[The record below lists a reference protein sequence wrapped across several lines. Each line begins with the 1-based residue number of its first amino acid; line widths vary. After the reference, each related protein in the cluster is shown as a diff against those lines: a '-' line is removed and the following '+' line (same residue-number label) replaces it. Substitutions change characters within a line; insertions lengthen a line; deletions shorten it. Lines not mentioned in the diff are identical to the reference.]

1 MTTKT
6 KHGTRWLCTTALLMA
21 MNIIMSMSVFSVPVP
36 GGHLYLNDVIICFAA
51 LILDPLGAF
60 CVGGVGAFLGDFFF
74 YPTPMFV
81 SLVTHGLQAVVIS
94 LCAHR
99 MMKEKPVI
107 ASLIGVLLGAVIMV
121 VGYSLGR
128 AFIYATPAAAIAKL
142 PYQILQALVGAAL
155 STAGVCYQGMFRNPM
170 VSPDILGAST
180 GAGFGAAVAILLG
193 AGYFGISAAAFCCGL
208 LAVAAAWLVSRLSR
222 TNQTVALILAGMMIS
237 SLFSAGTSFVK
248 LVADTQQQLPAITY
262 WLMGSLS
269 SIKDKDVLFL
279 SIPVTLGMVPLLVL
293 RWRMNLLTLGEE
305 EAQSMGVNTRRL
317 RGTVIVCATLL
328 TSASVAVSG
337 MIGWVGLVI
346 PHFCR
351 MLFGYDY
358 RRLIPAGA
366 LFGASFLLI
375 VDDIARLVTTGE
387 LPLGILTAFV
397 GAPLFVYLIV
407 TGGRRRVH

>member
-1 MTTKT
+1 MSTVF
-6 KHGTRWLCTTALLMA
+6 H
-21 MNIIMSMSVFSVPVP
+21 NI
-36 GGHLYLNDVIICFAA
+36 LRAADKRYARRFAV
-51 LILDPLGAF
+51 LGA
-60 CVGGVGAFLGDFFF
+60 VFL
-74 YPTPMFV
+74 
-81 SLVTHGLQAVVIS
+81 A
-94 LCAHR
+94 
-99 MMKEKPVI
+99 
-107 ASLIGVLLGAVIMV
+107 VLLGSLLVGRYALSPGQLVHMLWTGISGWAAEWPIRDVKV
-121 VGYSLGR
+121 VFAARLPR
-128 AFIYATPAAAIAKL
+128 LAAA
-142 PYQILQALVGAAL
+142 ALVGAAL
-155 STAGVCYQGMFRNPM
+155 AVSGAAYQGMFRNPM

-208 LAVAAAWLVSRLSR
+208 LAVAAAWLVSRLSKAD
-222 TNQTVALILAGMMIS
+222 QAVALILAGMMIS

-269 SIKDKDVLFL
+269 SIKDKDVVFL
-279 SIPVTLGMVPLLVL
+279 AIPVALGMIPLFFL
-293 RWRMNLLTLGEE
+293 RWRMNLLTVGEE

-317 RGTVIVCATLL
+317 RGAVIVCATLL

-366 LFGASFLLI
+366 LFGAAFLLA

-387 LPLGILTAFV
+387 LPLGILTAVV
-397 GAPLFVYLIV
+397 GAPLFLYLIA
-407 TGGRRRVH
+407 TGGGRRVH

>member
-1 MTTKT
+1 MTAADK
-6 KHGTRWLCTTALLMA
+6 RYARR
-21 MNIIMSMSVFSVPVP
+21 
-36 GGHLYLNDVIICFAA
+36 FAV
-51 LILDPLGAF
+51 LGA
-60 CVGGVGAFLGDFFF
+60 VFL
-74 YPTPMFV
+74 
-81 SLVTHGLQAVVIS
+81 A
-94 LCAHR
+94 
-99 MMKEKPVI
+99 
-107 ASLIGVLLGAVIMV
+107 VLLG
-121 VGYSLGR
+121 SLLLGR
-128 AFIYATPAAAIAKL
+128 YALSPGQLLHMLWTKVTGGAADWPLSDDKVVFAVRLPRVAAA
-142 PYQILQALVGAAL
+142 ALVGAAL
-155 STAGVCYQGMFRNPM
+155 AVSGAAYQGMFRNPM

-208 LAVAAAWLVSRLSR
+208 LAVAAAWLVSRLSKAD
-222 TNQTVALILAGMMIS
+222 QAVALILAGMMIS

-269 SIKDKDVLFL
+269 SIKDKDVVFL
-279 SIPVTLGMVPLLVL
+279 AIPVTLGMIPLFFL

-317 RGTVIVCATLL
+317 RGAVIVCATLL

-366 LFGASFLLI
+366 LFGAAFLLA

-397 GAPLFVYLIV
+397 GAPLFLYLIA
-407 TGGRRRVH
+407 TGGGRRVH

>member
-1 MTTKT
+1 MSTVF
-6 KHGTRWLCTTALLMA
+6 H
-21 MNIIMSMSVFSVPVP
+21 NI
-36 GGHLYLNDVIICFAA
+36 LRAADKRYARRFAV
-51 LILDPLGAF
+51 LGA
-60 CVGGVGAFLGDFFF
+60 VFL
-74 YPTPMFV
+74 
-81 SLVTHGLQAVVIS
+81 A
-94 LCAHR
+94 
-99 MMKEKPVI
+99 
-107 ASLIGVLLGAVIMV
+107 VLLG
-121 VGYSLGR
+121 SLLLGR
-128 AFIYATPAAAIAKL
+128 YALSPGQLLHMLWTKVTGGAADWPLSDDKVVFAVRLPRVAAA
-142 PYQILQALVGAAL
+142 ALVGAAL
-155 STAGVCYQGMFRNPM
+155 AVSGAAYQGMFRNPM
-170 VSPDILGAST
+170 VSPDILGASA

-269 SIKDKDVLFL
+269 SVKDTDVLFL
-279 SIPVTLGMVPLLVL
+279 SIPVTLGMVPLLAL

-397 GAPLFVYLIV
+397 AAPLFVYLIV
-407 TGGRRRVH
+407 TGGGRRVH

>member
-1 MTTKT
+1 MSTVF
-6 KHGTRWLCTTALLMA
+6 H
-21 MNIIMSMSVFSVPVP
+21 NI
-36 GGHLYLNDVIICFAA
+36 LRAADKRYARRFAV
-51 LILDPLGAF
+51 LGA
-60 CVGGVGAFLGDFFF
+60 VFL
-74 YPTPMFV
+74 
-81 SLVTHGLQAVVIS
+81 A
-94 LCAHR
+94 
-99 MMKEKPVI
+99 
-107 ASLIGVLLGAVIMV
+107 VLLG
-121 VGYSLGR
+121 SLLLGR
-128 AFIYATPAAAIAKL
+128 YALSPGQLLHMLWTKVTGGAADWPLSDDKVVFAVRLPRVAAA
-142 PYQILQALVGAAL
+142 ALVGAAL
-155 STAGVCYQGMFRNPM
+155 AVSGAAYQGMFRNPM
-170 VSPDILGAST
+170 VSPDILGASA

-269 SIKDKDVLFL
+269 SVKDTDVLFL
-279 SIPVTLGMVPLLVL
+279 SIPVTLGMIPLLVL

-407 TGGRRRVH
+407 TGGGRRVH

>member
-1 MTTKT
+1 MSTVF
-6 KHGTRWLCTTALLMA
+6 H
-21 MNIIMSMSVFSVPVP
+21 NI
-36 GGHLYLNDVIICFAA
+36 LRAADKRYARRFAV
-51 LILDPLGAF
+51 LGA
-60 CVGGVGAFLGDFFF
+60 VFL
-74 YPTPMFV
+74 
-81 SLVTHGLQAVVIS
+81 A
-94 LCAHR
+94 
-99 MMKEKPVI
+99 
-107 ASLIGVLLGAVIMV
+107 VLLGSLLVGRYALSPGQLVQMLWTRITGGAADWPISDDKVVFAVRLPRV
-121 VGYSLGR
+121 
-128 AFIYATPAAAIAKL
+128 AAA
-142 PYQILQALVGAAL
+142 ALVGAAL
-155 STAGVCYQGMFRNPM
+155 AVSGAAYQGMFRNPM

-208 LAVAAAWLVSRLSR
+208 LAVAAAWLVSRLSKAD
-222 TNQTVALILAGMMIS
+222 QAVSLILAGMMIS
-237 SLFSAGTSFVK
+237 SLFSAGTSFIK

-269 SIKDKDVLFL
+269 SIKDKDVVFL
-279 SIPVTLGMVPLLVL
+279 AIPVALGMIPLFFL
-293 RWRMNLLTLGEE
+293 RWRMNLLTVGEE

-317 RGTVIVCATLL
+317 RGAVIVCATLL

-366 LFGASFLLI
+366 LFGAAFLLA

-397 GAPLFVYLIV
+397 GAPLFLYLIA

>member
-1 MTTKT
+1 MTAADK
-6 KHGTRWLCTTALLMA
+6 RYARR
-21 MNIIMSMSVFSVPVP
+21 
-36 GGHLYLNDVIICFAA
+36 FAV
-51 LILDPLGAF
+51 LGA
-60 CVGGVGAFLGDFFF
+60 VFL
-74 YPTPMFV
+74 
-81 SLVTHGLQAVVIS
+81 A
-94 LCAHR
+94 
-99 MMKEKPVI
+99 
-107 ASLIGVLLGAVIMV
+107 VLLGSLLVGRYALSPGQLVHMLWTRVTGGAADWPISDDKVVFAVRLPRV
-121 VGYSLGR
+121 
-128 AFIYATPAAAIAKL
+128 AAA
-142 PYQILQALVGAAL
+142 ALVGAAL
-155 STAGVCYQGMFRNPM
+155 AVSGAAYQGMFRNPM

-208 LAVAAAWLVSRLSR
+208 LAVAAAWLVSRLSKAD
-222 TNQTVALILAGMMIS
+222 QAMALILAGMMIS

-269 SIKDKDVLFL
+269 SIKDKDVVFL
-279 SIPVTLGMVPLLVL
+279 AIPVALGMIPLFFL
-293 RWRMNLLTLGEE
+293 RWRMNLLTVGEE

-317 RGTVIVCATLL
+317 RGAVIVCATLL

-366 LFGASFLLI
+366 LFGAAFLLA

-397 GAPLFVYLIV
+397 GAPLFLYLIA
-407 TGGRRRVH
+407 TGGGRRVH

>member
-1 MTTKT
+1 MSTVF
-6 KHGTRWLCTTALLMA
+6 H
-21 MNIIMSMSVFSVPVP
+21 NI
-36 GGHLYLNDVIICFAA
+36 LRAADKRYARRFAV
-51 LILDPLGAF
+51 LGA
-60 CVGGVGAFLGDFFF
+60 VFL
-74 YPTPMFV
+74 
-81 SLVTHGLQAVVIS
+81 A
-94 LCAHR
+94 
-99 MMKEKPVI
+99 
-107 ASLIGVLLGAVIMV
+107 VLLGSLLVGRYALSPGQLVHMLWTRISGGAADWPISDDKVVFAVRLPRV
-121 VGYSLGR
+121 
-128 AFIYATPAAAIAKL
+128 AAA
-142 PYQILQALVGAAL
+142 ALVGAAL
-155 STAGVCYQGMFRNPM
+155 AVSGAAYQGMFRNPM

-208 LAVAAAWLVSRLSR
+208 LAVAAAWLVSRLSKAD
-222 TNQTVALILAGMMIS
+222 QAVALILAGMMIS

-269 SIKDKDVLFL
+269 SIKDKDVVFL
-279 SIPVTLGMVPLLVL
+279 AIPVALGMIPLFFL
-293 RWRMNLLTLGEE
+293 RWRMNLLTVGEE

-366 LFGASFLLI
+366 LFGAAFLLA

-397 GAPLFVYLIV
+397 GAPLFLYLIA
-407 TGGRRRVH
+407 TGGGRRVH

>member
-1 MTTKT
+1 MSTVF
-6 KHGTRWLCTTALLMA
+6 H
-21 MNIIMSMSVFSVPVP
+21 NI
-36 GGHLYLNDVIICFAA
+36 LRAADKRYARRFAV
-51 LILDPLGAF
+51 LGA
-60 CVGGVGAFLGDFFF
+60 VFL
-74 YPTPMFV
+74 
-81 SLVTHGLQAVVIS
+81 A
-94 LCAHR
+94 
-99 MMKEKPVI
+99 
-107 ASLIGVLLGAVIMV
+107 VLLG
-121 VGYSLGR
+121 SLLLGR
-128 AFIYATPAAAIAKL
+128 YALSPGQLLHMLWTKVTGGAADWPLSDDKVVFAVRLPRVAAA
-142 PYQILQALVGAAL
+142 ALVGAAL
-155 STAGVCYQGMFRNPM
+155 AVSGAAYQGMFRNPM

-269 SIKDKDVLFL
+269 SVKDTDVLFL
-279 SIPVTLGMVPLLVL
+279 SIPVTLGMVPLLAL

-366 LFGASFLLI
+366 LFGASFLPI

-407 TGGRRRVH
+407 TGGGRRVH

>member
-1 MTTKT
+1 MSTVF
-6 KHGTRWLCTTALLMA
+6 H
-21 MNIIMSMSVFSVPVP
+21 NI
-36 GGHLYLNDVIICFAA
+36 LRAADKRYARRFAV
-51 LILDPLGAF
+51 LGA
-60 CVGGVGAFLGDFFF
+60 VFL
-74 YPTPMFV
+74 
-81 SLVTHGLQAVVIS
+81 A
-94 LCAHR
+94 
-99 MMKEKPVI
+99 
-107 ASLIGVLLGAVIMV
+107 VLLG
-121 VGYSLGR
+121 SLLLGR
-128 AFIYATPAAAIAKL
+128 YALSPGQLLHMLWTKVTGGAADWPLSDDKVVFAVRLPRVAAA
-142 PYQILQALVGAAL
+142 ALVGAAL
-155 STAGVCYQGMFRNPM
+155 AVSGAAYQGMFRNPM
-170 VSPDILGAST
+170 VSPDILGASA

-269 SIKDKDVLFL
+269 SVKDTDVLFL
-279 SIPVTLGMVPLLVL
+279 SIPVTLGVVPLLAL

-407 TGGRRRVH
+407 TGGGRRVH

>member
-1 MTTKT
+1 MPCPRGSCCICWTKVT
-6 KHGTRWLCTTALLMA
+6 GGAADWPLSDDKV
-21 MNIIMSMSVFSVPVP
+21 VF
-36 GGHLYLNDVIICFAA
+36 
-51 LILDPLGAF
+51 
-60 CVGGVGAFLGDFFF
+60 
-74 YPTPMFV
+74 
-81 SLVTHGLQAVVIS
+81 AVRLPRV
-94 LCAHR
+94 
-99 MMKEKPVI
+99 
-107 ASLIGVLLGAVIMV
+107 
-121 VGYSLGR
+121 
-128 AFIYATPAAAIAKL
+128 AAA
-142 PYQILQALVGAAL
+142 ALVGAAL
-155 STAGVCYQGMFRNPM
+155 SVSGAAYQGMFRNPM

-208 LAVAAAWLVSRLSR
+208 LAVAAAWLVSRLSKAD
-222 TNQTVALILAGMMIS
+222 QAVALILAGMMIS

-269 SIKDKDVLFL
+269 SIKDKDVVFL
-279 SIPVTLGMVPLLVL
+279 AIPVALGMIPLFFL

-317 RGTVIVCATLL
+317 RGAVIVCATLL

-366 LFGASFLLI
+366 LFGAAFLLA

-407 TGGRRRVH
+407 TGGGRRVH

>member
-1 MTTKT
+1 MSTVF
-6 KHGTRWLCTTALLMA
+6 H
-21 MNIIMSMSVFSVPVP
+21 NI
-36 GGHLYLNDVIICFAA
+36 LRAADKRYARRFAV
-51 LILDPLGAF
+51 LGA
-60 CVGGVGAFLGDFFF
+60 VFL
-74 YPTPMFV
+74 
-81 SLVTHGLQAVVIS
+81 A
-94 LCAHR
+94 
-99 MMKEKPVI
+99 
-107 ASLIGVLLGAVIMV
+107 VLLGSLLVGRYALSPGQLVHMLWTRISGGAADWPISDDKVVFAVRLPRV
-121 VGYSLGR
+121 
-128 AFIYATPAAAIAKL
+128 AAA
-142 PYQILQALVGAAL
+142 ALVGAAL
-155 STAGVCYQGMFRNPM
+155 AVSGAAYQGMFRNPM

-208 LAVAAAWLVSRLSR
+208 LAVAAAWLVSRLSKAD
-222 TNQTVALILAGMMIS
+222 QAVALILAGMMIS

-269 SIKDKDVLFL
+269 SIKDKDVVFL
-279 SIPVTLGMVPLLVL
+279 AIPVTLGMIPLFFL
-293 RWRMNLLTLGEE
+293 RWRMNLLTVGEE

-317 RGTVIVCATLL
+317 RGAVIVCATLL

-366 LFGASFLLI
+366 LFGAAFLLA

-397 GAPLFVYLIV
+397 GSPLFLYLIA
-407 TGGRRRVH
+407 TGGGRRVH

>member
-1 MTTKT
+1 MSTVF
-6 KHGTRWLCTTALLMA
+6 H
-21 MNIIMSMSVFSVPVP
+21 NI
-36 GGHLYLNDVIICFAA
+36 LRAADKRYARRFAV
-51 LILDPLGAF
+51 LGA
-60 CVGGVGAFLGDFFF
+60 VFL
-74 YPTPMFV
+74 
-81 SLVTHGLQAVVIS
+81 A
-94 LCAHR
+94 
-99 MMKEKPVI
+99 
-107 ASLIGVLLGAVIMV
+107 VLLG
-121 VGYSLGR
+121 SLLLGR
-128 AFIYATPAAAIAKL
+128 YALSPGQLLHMLWTKVTGGAADWPLSDDKVVFAVRLPRVAAA
-142 PYQILQALVGAAL
+142 ALVGAAL
-155 STAGVCYQGMFRNPM
+155 AVSGAAYQGMFRNPM
-170 VSPDILGAST
+170 VSPDILGASA

-269 SIKDKDVLFL
+269 SVKDTDVLFL
-279 SIPVTLGMVPLLVL
+279 SIPVTLGMVPLLAL

-305 EAQSMGVNTRRL
+305 EAQSMGVNTRPL

-407 TGGRRRVH
+407 TGGGRRVH

>member
-1 MTTKT
+1 MLWTKVT
-6 KHGTRWLCTTALLMA
+6 GGAADWPLSDDKV
-21 MNIIMSMSVFSVPVP
+21 VF
-36 GGHLYLNDVIICFAA
+36 
-51 LILDPLGAF
+51 
-60 CVGGVGAFLGDFFF
+60 
-74 YPTPMFV
+74 
-81 SLVTHGLQAVVIS
+81 AVRLPRV
-94 LCAHR
+94 
-99 MMKEKPVI
+99 
-107 ASLIGVLLGAVIMV
+107 
-121 VGYSLGR
+121 
-128 AFIYATPAAAIAKL
+128 AAA
-142 PYQILQALVGAAL
+142 ALVGAAL
-155 STAGVCYQGMFRNPM
+155 AVSGAAYQGMFRNPM

-208 LAVAAAWLVSRLSR
+208 LAVAAAWLVSRLSKAD
-222 TNQTVALILAGMMIS
+222 QAVALILAGMMIS

-269 SIKDKDVLFL
+269 SIKDKDVVFL
-279 SIPVTLGMVPLLVL
+279 AIPVALGMIPLFFL

-317 RGTVIVCATLL
+317 RGAVIVCATLL

-366 LFGASFLLI
+366 LFGAAFLLA

-407 TGGRRRVH
+407 TGGGRRVH

>member
-1 MTTKT
+1 MSTVF
-6 KHGTRWLCTTALLMA
+6 H
-21 MNIIMSMSVFSVPVP
+21 NI
-36 GGHLYLNDVIICFAA
+36 LRAADKRYARRFAV
-51 LILDPLGAF
+51 LGA
-60 CVGGVGAFLGDFFF
+60 VFL
-74 YPTPMFV
+74 
-81 SLVTHGLQAVVIS
+81 A
-94 LCAHR
+94 
-99 MMKEKPVI
+99 
-107 ASLIGVLLGAVIMV
+107 VLLG
-121 VGYSLGR
+121 SLLLGR
-128 AFIYATPAAAIAKL
+128 YALSPGQLLHMLWTKVTGGAADWPLSDDKVVFAVRLPRVAAA
-142 PYQILQALVGAAL
+142 ALVGAAL
-155 STAGVCYQGMFRNPM
+155 AVSGAAYQGMFRNPM

-269 SIKDKDVLFL
+269 SVKDTDVLFL
-279 SIPVTLGMVPLLVL
+279 SIPVTLGMVPLLAL

-317 RGTVIVCATLL
+317 RGTVIVCAPLL

-407 TGGRRRVH
+407 TGGGRRVH

>member
-1 MTTKT
+1 MLWTKVT
-6 KHGTRWLCTTALLMA
+6 GGAADWPLSDDKV
-21 MNIIMSMSVFSVPVP
+21 VF
-36 GGHLYLNDVIICFAA
+36 
-51 LILDPLGAF
+51 
-60 CVGGVGAFLGDFFF
+60 
-74 YPTPMFV
+74 
-81 SLVTHGLQAVVIS
+81 AVRLPRV
-94 LCAHR
+94 
-99 MMKEKPVI
+99 
-107 ASLIGVLLGAVIMV
+107 
-121 VGYSLGR
+121 
-128 AFIYATPAAAIAKL
+128 AAA
-142 PYQILQALVGAAL
+142 ALVGAAL
-155 STAGVCYQGMFRNPM
+155 SVSGAAYQGMFRNPM

-208 LAVAAAWLVSRLSR
+208 LAVAAAWMVSRLSR
-222 TNQTVALILAGMMIS
+222 TNQTVTLILAGMMIS

-279 SIPVTLGMVPLLVL
+279 SIPVALGMVPLLVL

-317 RGTVIVCATLL
+317 RGAVIVCATLL

-397 GAPLFVYLIV
+397 GAPLFLYLIA
-407 TGGRRRVH
+407 TGGGRRVH

>member
-1 MTTKT
+1 MSTVF
-6 KHGTRWLCTTALLMA
+6 H
-21 MNIIMSMSVFSVPVP
+21 NI
-36 GGHLYLNDVIICFAA
+36 LRAADKRYARRFAV
-51 LILDPLGAF
+51 LGA
-60 CVGGVGAFLGDFFF
+60 VFL
-74 YPTPMFV
+74 
-81 SLVTHGLQAVVIS
+81 A
-94 LCAHR
+94 
-99 MMKEKPVI
+99 
-107 ASLIGVLLGAVIMV
+107 VLLGSLLVGRYALSPGQLVHMLWARISGGAADWPLSDDKVVFAVRLPRV
-121 VGYSLGR
+121 
-128 AFIYATPAAAIAKL
+128 AAA
-142 PYQILQALVGAAL
+142 ALVGAAL
-155 STAGVCYQGMFRNPM
+155 AVSGAAYQGMFRNPM

-208 LAVAAAWLVSRLSR
+208 LAVAAAWLVSRLSKAD
-222 TNQTVALILAGMMIS
+222 QAVSLILAGMMIS

-269 SIKDKDVLFL
+269 SIKDKDVVFL
-279 SIPVTLGMVPLLVL
+279 AIPVALGMIPLFFL
-293 RWRMNLLTLGEE
+293 RWRMNLLTVGEE

-317 RGTVIVCATLL
+317 RGAVIVCATLL

-366 LFGASFLLI
+366 LFGAAFLLA

-397 GAPLFVYLIV
+397 GAPLFLYLIA
-407 TGGRRRVH
+407 TGGGRRVH

>member
-1 MTTKT
+1 MSTVF
-6 KHGTRWLCTTALLMA
+6 H
-21 MNIIMSMSVFSVPVP
+21 NI
-36 GGHLYLNDVIICFAA
+36 LRAADKRYARRFAV
-51 LILDPLGAF
+51 LGA
-60 CVGGVGAFLGDFFF
+60 VFL
-74 YPTPMFV
+74 
-81 SLVTHGLQAVVIS
+81 A
-94 LCAHR
+94 
-99 MMKEKPVI
+99 
-107 ASLIGVLLGAVIMV
+107 VLLGSLLVGRYALSPGQLVHMLWTRITGGAADWPISDDKVVFAVRLPRV
-121 VGYSLGR
+121 
-128 AFIYATPAAAIAKL
+128 AAA
-142 PYQILQALVGAAL
+142 ALVGAAL
-155 STAGVCYQGMFRNPM
+155 AVSGAAYQGMFRNPM

-208 LAVAAAWLVSRLSR
+208 LAVAAAWLVSRLSKAD
-222 TNQTVALILAGMMIS
+222 QAVALILAGMMIS

-269 SIKDKDVLFL
+269 SIKDKDVVFL
-279 SIPVTLGMVPLLVL
+279 AIPVALGMIPLFFL
-293 RWRMNLLTLGEE
+293 RWRMNLLTVGEE

-317 RGTVIVCATLL
+317 RGAVIVCATLL

-366 LFGASFLLI
+366 LFGAAFLLA

-397 GAPLFVYLIV
+397 GAPLFLYLIA
-407 TGGRRRVH
+407 TGGGRRVH

>member
-1 MTTKT
+1 MTAADK
-6 KHGTRWLCTTALLMA
+6 RYARR
-21 MNIIMSMSVFSVPVP
+21 
-36 GGHLYLNDVIICFAA
+36 FAV
-51 LILDPLGAF
+51 LGA
-60 CVGGVGAFLGDFFF
+60 VFL
-74 YPTPMFV
+74 
-81 SLVTHGLQAVVIS
+81 A
-94 LCAHR
+94 
-99 MMKEKPVI
+99 
-107 ASLIGVLLGAVIMV
+107 VLLGSLLVGRYALSPGQLVHMLWTRITGGAADWPISDDKVVFAVRLPRV
-121 VGYSLGR
+121 
-128 AFIYATPAAAIAKL
+128 AAA
-142 PYQILQALVGAAL
+142 ALVGAAL
-155 STAGVCYQGMFRNPM
+155 AVSGAAYQGMFRNPM

-208 LAVAAAWLVSRLSR
+208 LAVAAAWLVSRLSKAD
-222 TNQTVALILAGMMIS
+222 QAVALILAGMMIS

-269 SIKDKDVLFL
+269 SIKDKDVVFL
-279 SIPVTLGMVPLLVL
+279 AIPVALGMIPLFFL
-293 RWRMNLLTLGEE
+293 RWRMNLLTVGEE

-317 RGTVIVCATLL
+317 RGAVIVCATLL

-366 LFGASFLLI
+366 LFGAAFLLA

-397 GAPLFVYLIV
+397 GAPLFLYLI
-407 TGGRRRVH
+407 TTGGGRRVH